1 MSTVRD
7 LLATVR
13 PEVRQRSAYSLPERT
28 PRFRLDQNEVPWD
41 LPPAAKREALRRL
54 AGQRWNSYPEFQAE
68 SLRRE
73 LATFHGHPF
82 EGTLA
87 GSGSGELLAAAL
99 DTLLGPGREVL
110 GIAPAFSLYG
120 LLAERS
126 GGRLVTVGPR
136 PDLRL
141 PLGEMMREVA
151 RDPSR
156 PVLLA
161 SPNNPTGEAVEPGWV
176 EELLERLEAPL
187 LLDCAYAEL
196 CRFDYQPLLA
206 RHPQLMIFRT
216 FSKAWSLAGLRV
228 GYLLTSP
235 ELARE
240 VEKVKLPYN
249 VGHGA
254 ATAARVA
261 LAHADAILRR
271 VELLKRR
278 REDFRVMLE
287 ARGFGV
293 LPSEAN
299 FLLAKVPG
307 GDAPAWHG
315 ALAERG
321 LSVRDL
327 SAEPGLAGCLRV
339 SVGTGAALRALGRAL
354 DEILEIW
361 R

>member
-1 MSTVRD
+1 MSSVRD
-7 LLATVR
+7 VLATVR
-13 PEVRQRSAYSLPERT
+13 PEVRGRAAYRLPERA

-41 LPPAAKREALRRL
+41 LPPAAKRETLRRL
-54 AGQRWNSYPEFQAE
+54 AGQRWNGYPELQAE
-68 SLRRE
+68 SLRRD
-73 LATFHGHPF
+73 LAAFHGHPF
-82 EGTLA
+82 EGILA

-99 DTLLGPGREVL
+99 DTLLGPGREAL

-126 GGRLVTVGPR
+126 GARLVTVGPR

-141 PLGEMMREVA
+141 PLDELLREVA

-161 SPNNPTGEAVEPGWV
+161 SPNNPTGEAVEPDWV
-176 EELLERLEAPL
+176 AELLGRLEAPL
-187 LLDCAYAEL
+187 LLDNAYAEF
-196 CRFDYQPLLA
+196 CRFDYRPLLA

-240 VEKVKLPYN
+240 IEKVKLPYN
-249 VGHGA
+249 VGHAA

-261 LAHADAILRR
+261 LAHAEEILGR

-278 REDFRVMLE
+278 REGFRAMLA
-287 ARGFGV
+287 ARGFTV

-299 FLLAKVPG
+299 FLLARVPD
-307 GDAPAWHG
+307 GDASAWHG

-321 LSVRDL
+321 LSVR
-327 SAEPGLAGCLRV
+327 EPGLAGCLRV
-339 SVGTGAALRALGRAL
+339 SIGTGAALRALERAL
-354 DEILEIW
+354 DEILETW